1 MNDFRRDSV
10 GFDCGLV
17 EKGVGGGISES
28 GVSRAAVFRREGGN
42 DLRPPRDLRFGR
54 TKSGE
59 FSADPDWKTFS
70 SEKYVSGSTWY

>member
-1 MNDFRRDSV
+1 MNDFRRDSA
-10 GFDCGLV
+10 GFDCSLV

-28 GVSRAAVFRREGGN
+28 GVSKAPVFRREPVDG
-42 DLRPPRDLRFGR
+42 LRPPTDLRFGR

-70 SEKYVSGSTWY
+70 SEK